1 MKDENKDLKTKF
13 TEWLE
18 TLQQESWQL
27 EMIISGLSIALVV
40 GVYDN
45 VEELNRTSQ
54 IWYTASQSANALR
67 NLTVIIHIGWFF
79 LFINLC
85 LHLLLRGLWIST
97 LGLRYVSGDIDYDSL
112 KYSDRFRTYL
122 EENIGSFDDYI
133 ERLEKLCSII
143 FAFTFL
149 ILFSLVSFACF
160 ASFGILLAQVVDMIF
175 SLFLP
180 TPTVRM
186 LIKGMLIFLLTLGG
200 IYMLDFITLGFLKKR
215 KKYFGWYFWV
225 YRFMSLIT
233 FSWVYRPIYHNF
245 TDNKFSRYF
254 AFFVIP
260 YIIVTLFAISASVV
274 THRYYPSEGE
284 DKFAYDEYNYIDES
298 PENTTFRIPKIG
310 TKYIKNDFL
319 EIYLPYNPTRDEK
332 VLKEICPD
340 YEPIKETGITHD
352 LEFSFGGS
360 DEEEYTE
367 EDYENDAQKSLQCL
381 EKMWQIYLADTL
393 VEDVKFFLYKN
404 KKASGLKVILDIQG
418 TKRGQHD
425 LILSKQRGKYD
436 FDTEAIDSLY
446 WEKMEYIPFW
456 VE

>member
-1 MKDENKDLKTKF
+1 MKDKDLKTKF

-112 KYSDRFRTYL
+112 RYSDRFRTYL
-122 EENIGSFDDYI
+122 EDKIGSFDDYI

-149 ILFSLVSFACF
+149 ILFSLLSFAFF
-160 ASFGILLAQVVDMIF
+160 ASFCVLFAQVIDKAF
-175 SLFLP
+175 SFFLSP
-180 TPTVRM
+180 ATINT
-186 LIKGMLIFLLTLGG
+186 IIQGMLITMLALGG
-200 IYMLDFITLGFLKKR
+200 LYMIDFVTLGFFKRR

-254 AFFVIP
+254 AFLMIP

-274 THRYYPSEGE
+274 THRYYPEEGQ
-284 DKFAYDEYNYIDES
+284 DKFSYDEYNYMDES

-310 TKYIKNDFL
+310 SKFIKNDFL
-319 EIYLPYNPTRDEK
+319 EIYLPYNPNKDEK
-332 VLKEICPD
+332 VLKKICPD
-340 YEPIKETGITHD
+340 YEPIKETGISND
-352 LEFSFGGS
+352 FEFNISGP
-360 DEEEYTE
+360 DEDAYTE
-367 EDYENDAQKSLQCL
+367 EDYENDAQKSLHCL
-381 EKMWQIYLADTL
+381 EKMWRIYLADTL
-393 VEDVKFFLYKN
+393 VEDVRFFLYDN
-404 KKASGLKVILDIQG
+404 EKASGLKVVLDIKG

-425 LILSKQRGKYD
+425 LYLSKQRGRYD
-436 FDTEAIDSLY
+436 FEAEIIDSLY